1 MARSNYQI
9 ASAKVWS
16 QLSAEQQRDLLQRPA
31 QKAGDTLMSQVKS
44 IIEQVREQGDSA
56 LLALTDK
63 FDNVALTSV
72 VLDMA
77 QVRAQADKTD
87 ADVKRAIDTAYQ
99 NIRAFHA
106 AQAPQ
111 PVRMETMPGIIC
123 EQRFAPLE
131 KVGLYIP
138 GGSASLPSTV
148 LMCGVP
154 AQLAGCEERVLISPP
169 DKNGLLS
176 PAICYAALKCDVT
189 KVCLGGGA
197 QAIAALALG
206 TDSIPAVDKIV
217 GPGNSYVTAAK
228 QYVSQLP
235 GGPAID
241 LPAGPSELLVIADDT
256 ADPIF
261 VAADLLSQAEHGPD
275 SQVILLSP
283 SARMVEA
290 TRFEL
295 EKQLNELPRAE
306 ITAQA
311 MQSSS
316 LIVTTD
322 LSEAASISQRYA
334 PEHLSLQIASAEDW
348 IERTNKAGSV
358 FVGHYAPESGGDYA
372 TGTNHVL
379 PTYGYARNYSSLGL
393 ADFYRRYTVQN
404 LTPQGLKDLA
414 PTIVAL
420 AAEEK
425 LDAHLQAV
433 SRRLASERMARDLSQ
448 SGAARG
454 DTQHTGA
461 QS

>member
-1 MARSNYQI
+1 MVNKAMPNNSQNTGNYTI
-9 ASAKVWS
+9 AKAVMWS
-16 QLSAEQQRDLLQRPA
+16 QLTSEQQRDALARPA
-31 QKAGDTLMSQVKS
+31 QKASDELMTRVQD
-44 IIEQVREQGDSA
+44 IIQQVRDQGEQA
-56 LLALTDK
+56 LLALTAQ
-63 FDNVALTSV
+63 FDGVQLDTV
-72 VLDMA
+72 VLDITT
-77 QVRAQADKTD
+77 VRAQADKTD
-87 ADVKRAIDTAYQ
+87 ADVKRAIDQAYA
-99 NIRAFHA
+99 NIKAFHA
-106 AQAPQ
+106 AQAPS
-111 PVRMETMPGIIC
+111 PVRMETMPGVLC

-154 AQLAGCEERVLISPP
+154 AQLAGCSERVLISPP
-169 DKNGLLS
+169 NKEGLLS
-176 PAICYAALKCDVT
+176 PAICYAALKCEVT

-206 TDSIPAVDKIV
+206 TENIPAVDKIV

-228 QYVSQLP
+228 QLVSQLP

-241 LPAGPSELLVIADDT
+241 LPAGPSELLVIADDS

-275 SQVILLSP
+275 SQVLLLSP
-283 SARMVEA
+283 SARLVEA
-290 TRFEL
+290 TRQEL
-295 EKQLNELPRAE
+295 ERQLNALPRAQ

-311 MQSSS
+311 LQSSS
-316 LIVTTD
+316 LIVTAD
-322 LSEAASISQRYA
+322 LAEAAQISQRYA
-334 PEHLSLQIASAEDW
+334 PEHLSLQIENAEDW
-348 IERTNKAGSV
+348 IARTDKAGSI

-404 LTPQGLKDLA
+404 LTPQGLQDLA
-414 PTIVAL
+414 PTLIAM
-420 AAEEK
+420 AAEEQ

-433 SRRLASERMARDLSQ
+433 ALRLSSSRMQQDLAGEQ
-448 SGAARG
+448 S
-454 DTQHTGA
+454 
-461 QS
+461 